1 MMRLF
6 VCNSNIWCV
15 VAVLFFFHTLGKHNV
30 NAAPKEPVAP
40 PSERIIINSENDRIA
55 ELYTYTKW
63 EHNNPSV
70 IVAAAQSLADYH
82 AIAVPH
88 LADDKEYVLNSKYL
102 NSAINILIAQI
113 DKLKLNED
121 KSTKEIIFKFKDVIA
136 ELTSEL
142 GKWPTVMVWSSAER
156 IGGEGPAAIP
166 ENKRLV
172 HRGFDIANFFLSEVI
187 GETLNWTTMPGKLDI
202 LMFFEMY
209 CKQLES
215 ILQKN
220 GNPNAKK
227 CEDMQYLETL
237 RVEKNLFM
245 LQAQAAK
252 AVEYLEKALKAT
264 AASNKENREFFI
276 AQAITLMKRIKK
288 KQTGTLKNLA
298 HKQRAEELFSLTTQE
313 AKAEL

>member
-1 MMRLF
+1 MKLF
-6 VCNSNIWCV
+6 FYNSNICCI
-15 VAVLFFFHTLGKHNV
+15 VAVLFFFYTLGKNNV
-30 NAAPKEPVAP
+30 NAVSKKPAAP

-63 EHNNPSV
+63 EDNNPSI
-70 IVAAAQSLADYH
+70 IVAAGQSLADYH

-88 LADDKEYVLNSKYL
+88 LADDKEYILNSKYL

-121 KSTKEIIFKFKDVIA
+121 KSTKEIILNFKDVIA

-142 GKWPTVMVWSSAER
+142 SKWPAVMVWSSAER
-156 IGGEGPAAIP
+156 IGGEGPATIP

-187 GETLNWTTMPGKLDI
+187 GETLNWTRMPGKLD
-202 LMFFEMY
+202 LLLFFEMY

-220 GNPNAKK
+220 GNPDDKK

-264 AASNKENREFFI
+264 AASNEENRDFFTS
-276 AQAITLMKRIKK
+276 QAITLIKRIKK
-288 KQTGTLKNLA
+288 KRKGTLKNLA
-298 HKQRAEELFSLTTQE
+298 HKRRAEELFSLTAEE
-313 AKAEL
+313 AKTEL